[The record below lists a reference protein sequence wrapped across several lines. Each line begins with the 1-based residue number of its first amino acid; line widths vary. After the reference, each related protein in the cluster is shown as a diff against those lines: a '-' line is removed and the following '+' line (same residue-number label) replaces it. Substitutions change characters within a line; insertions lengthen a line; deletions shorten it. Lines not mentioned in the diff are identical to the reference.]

1 MLFFCVLSY
10 FHVRYRLFLSVGRV
24 FNCAQVPPA
33 AMRNV
38 LNHFCYEINL
48 MPQEYIFKEEEGNI
62 KGVGAMGDISNSY
75 NFYLDCSF
83 FGTSVPP
90 IITIHAAKFH

>member
-48 MPQEYIFKEEEGNI
+48 MPQEYIFKEEEGNF
-62 KGVGAMGDISNSY
+62 KRVGAMDETS
-75 NFYLDCSF
+75 NFYSF
-83 FGTSVPP
+83 SLKLLIAGIHIPP
-90 IITIHAAKFH
+90 IITI